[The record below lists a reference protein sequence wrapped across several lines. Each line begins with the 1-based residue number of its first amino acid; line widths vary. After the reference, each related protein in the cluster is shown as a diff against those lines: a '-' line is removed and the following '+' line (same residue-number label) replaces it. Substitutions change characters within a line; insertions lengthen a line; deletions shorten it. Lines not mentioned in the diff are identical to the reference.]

1 MLFELLATIFVSS
14 SINKKMNEIQKLNE
28 KTYVFIPGG
37 WHGSWVYDP
46 ITESLKQLG
55 KKCISL
61 TLPGLE
67 IQSAISNRII
77 NLDTHIQFIIDV
89 FLKENLRD
97 VILCGHS
104 YAGLVITGVADKI
117 PERIHA
123 LVYIDAY
130 IPKDGDSCWSLTS
143 EVYRQRFVAGA
154 GNDGFTVADRPG
166 VDNRRRPHP
175 LATFMQ
181 SLNLNGNYERI
192 LNRTFIYLSG
202 WEQSPF
208 VKQYENL
215 KDSSDWHVETIHCG
229 HNVMKERPDKLVDIL
244 YKLEDKYSQT

>member
-1 MLFELLATIFVSS
+1 M
-14 SINKKMNEIQKLNE
+14 KNE
-28 KTYVFIPGG
+28 KTYLFIPGG
-37 WHGSWVYDP
+37 WHGGWAYDP
-46 ITESLKQLG
+46 VTERLDRLG
-55 KKCISL
+55 KKCTSL

-67 IQSAISNRII
+67 EQAVVPNRFI
-77 NLDTHIQFIIDV
+77 NLDTHIQFVVDSI
-89 FLKENLRD
+89 LRHGLTD

-166 VDNRRRPHP
+166 LDDRRRPHP

-181 SLNLNGNYERI
+181 CLRLKGDYKQIS
-192 LNRTFIYLSG
+192 NRTFIYLSG
-202 WEQSPF
+202 WKDSPF
-208 VKQYENL
+208 VKQYEDL
-215 KDSSDWHVETIHCG
+215 KDSPDWHVEIINCA
-229 HNVMKERPDKLVDIL
+229 HNVMRDRPDELVEIL
-244 YKLEDKYSQT
+244 YRLENKYKLKQTELTYK

>member
-1 MLFELLATIFVSS
+1 M
-14 SINKKMNEIQKLNE
+14 KNER
-28 KTYVFIPGG
+28 TYVFIPGG
-37 WHGSWVYDP
+37 WHGGWAYDP
-46 ITESLKQLG
+46 ITDKLEQLG

-67 IQSAISNRII
+67 INGGIQDKLI
-77 NLDTHIQFIIDV
+77 NLDTHIQFVIDV
-89 FLKENLRD
+89 VIKENITN

-104 YAGLVITGVADKI
+104 YAGLVITGIADRI
-117 PERIHA
+117 PERINA

-154 GNDGFTVADRPG
+154 GNDGFTVAVPAGSD
-166 VDNRRRPHP
+166 DRRRPHP

-181 SLNLNGNYERI
+181 SLHLSGNYEQV

-208 VKQYENL
+208 VKQYEDL
-215 KDSSDWHVETIHCG
+215 KDSQDWNVETIHCA
-229 HNVMKERPDKLVDIL
+229 HNVMRECPDKLVDIL
-244 YKLEDKYSQT
+244 YRLEDKYSYM

>member
-1 MLFELLATIFVSS
+1 M
-14 SINKKMNEIQKLNE
+14 KNE

-37 WHGSWVYDP
+37 WHGGWVYDP
-46 ITESLKQLG
+46 ITKNLERLG

-67 IQSAISNRII
+67 IQSAAIPNRII
-77 NLDTHIQFIIDV
+77 NLDTHIQYVINCI
-89 FLKENLRD
+89 LEENLTE

-117 PERIHA
+117 PERLHA

-143 EVYRQRFVAGA
+143 NVYRERFVTGA
-154 GNDGFTVADRPG
+154 RNNGFTVADRTG
-166 VDNRRRPHP
+166 VDDRRRPHP
-175 LATFMQ
+175 LAAFMQ
-181 SLNLNGNYERI
+181 SLKLTGNYKRI

-202 WEQSPF
+202 WEDSPF
-208 VKQYENL
+208 VQQYKDL
-215 KDSSDWHVETIHCG
+215 KDAPGWHVEIIHCG
-229 HNVMKERPDKLVDIL
+229 HNVMSEYPDKLVDIL
-244 YKLEDKYSQT
+244 YGVEDKYQQA

>member
-1 MLFELLATIFVSS
+1 
-14 SINKKMNEIQKLNE
+14 MNEIE

-37 WHGSWVYDP
+37 WHGGWVYDP
-46 ITESLKQLG
+46 ITENLERLG

-67 IQSAISNRII
+67 AQPVNQERII
-77 NLDTHIQFIIDV
+77 NLATHIQFVTDV
-89 FLKENLRD
+89 ILEENLAD

-104 YAGLVITGVADKI
+104 YAGLVITGVADEI
-117 PERIHA
+117 PDRIHA

-143 EVYRQRFVAGA
+143 DVYRQRFVAGA

-166 VDNRRRPHP
+166 ADDRRRPHP

-181 SLNLNGNYERI
+181 RLNLKENYKRI
-192 LNRTFIYLSG
+192 LNRSFIYLSG
-202 WEQSPF
+202 WEESPF
-208 VKQYENL
+208 TQQYENL
-215 KDSSDWHVETIHCG
+215 KNDPGWHIETIHCG
-229 HNVMKERPDKLVDIL
+229 HNVMKELPDKLVDIL
-244 YKLEDKYSQT
+244 YRLDDKYKFV

>member
-1 MLFELLATIFVSS
+1 M
-14 SINKKMNEIQKLNE
+14 KNE

-37 WHGSWVYDP
+37 WHGGWAYDP
-46 ITESLKQLG
+46 ITTKLEQLG

-67 IQSAISNRII
+67 SQPGVQNKII
-77 NLDTHIQFIIDV
+77 NLDTHIRFVIDTLV
-89 FLKENLRD
+89 TENITN

-130 IPKDGDSCWSLTS
+130 IPKDGDSCWSLTT
-143 EVYRQRFVAGA
+143 EMYRQRFVAGA
-154 GNDGFTVADRPG
+154 ANDGFSVEVPPG
-166 VDNRRRPHP
+166 TDDRRRPHP

-181 SLNLNGNYERI
+181 GVHLNGNYERV
-192 LNRTFIYLSG
+192 LNRAFIFLSG
-202 WEQSPF
+202 WEPSPF
-208 VKQYENL
+208 VKQYEDL
-215 KDSSDWHVETIHCG
+215 KDAQGWRVEAIHCV
-229 HNVMKERPDKLVDIL
+229 HNVMRECPDKLVDVL
-244 YKLEDKYSQT
+244 CRLEEKYS

>member
-1 MLFELLATIFVSS
+1 
-14 SINKKMNEIQKLNE
+14 MNEIQNNQQQTVAENE
-28 KTYVFIPGG
+28 KAYVFIPGG
-37 WHGSWVYDP
+37 WHGAWVYEP
-46 ITESLKQLG
+46 ITENLERLG
-55 KKCISL
+55 KTCISL

-67 IQSAISNRII
+67 ADPEIQHRFI
-77 NLDTHIQFIIDV
+77 NLDTHIQFVVD
-89 FLKENLRD
+89 FLSKKNLTN

-154 GNDGFTVADRPG
+154 GNDGFNVADRPG
-166 VDNRRRPHP
+166 LDKRRRPHP

-181 SLNLNGNYERI
+181 TLKLNGNHERI
-192 LNRTFIYLSG
+192 LNRAFIYLSG

-208 VKQYENL
+208 VKQYEDL
-215 KDSSDWHVETIHCG
+215 KNSPDWHVETIHCG

-244 YKLEDKYSQT
+244 YSLEDKYSRT